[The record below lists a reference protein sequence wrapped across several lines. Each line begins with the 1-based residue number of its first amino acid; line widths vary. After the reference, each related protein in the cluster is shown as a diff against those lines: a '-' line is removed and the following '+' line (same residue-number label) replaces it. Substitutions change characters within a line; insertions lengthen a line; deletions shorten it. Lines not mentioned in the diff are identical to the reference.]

1 MGERAEIV
9 ELVGSSTESWEDA
22 VQNAMD
28 AADGTIDH
36 ISGVE
41 IDSEPTETDRE
52 GGETERY
59 VVTLEAS
66 FDPEE
71 N

>member
-9 ELVGSSTESWEDA
+9 ELVGSSTESWEEA

-28 AADGTIDH
+28 ATDETIEH

-41 IDSEPTETDRE
+41 IESNPIDHE

-66 FDPEE
+66 FDPVGS
-71 N
+71 

>member
-28 AADGTIDH
+28 ATDGTIEH
-36 ISGVE
+36 VSGVE
-41 IDSEPTETDRE
+41 IESELTDHE

-66 FDPEE
+66 FVPEGR
-71 N
+71 